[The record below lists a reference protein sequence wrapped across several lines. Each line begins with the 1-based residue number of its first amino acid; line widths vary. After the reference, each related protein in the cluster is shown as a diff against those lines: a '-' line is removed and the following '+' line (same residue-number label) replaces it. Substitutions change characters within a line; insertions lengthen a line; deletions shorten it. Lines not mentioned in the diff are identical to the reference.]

1 MKRLILAMTGLA
13 MVAAACGSGGAVAVR
28 KIDSGRTAGPS
39 PSVNPS
45 STPSQP
51 PTSPSTVPGTA
62 QTVTVEVWFT
72 KGETLYGSKR
82 TQSFTVAVGRAALT
96 ALLDG
101 PSAEEKAAGLA
112 SSVPTGTQLLGLS
125 IVDGIATVDLSG
137 GFDSGGGSLSERM
150 RLAQVVYTISQFPT
164 VQGVDFRLDGQ
175 PVTAFSGEGIVL
187 DHPQTRTDYQDLLPA
202 IVVDG
207 PVIGASVSSPVAIS
221 GTADVFEAMVSYRIL
236 DENGKIVAQ
245 GTTMASCG
253 TGCRGDFSVHVS
265 YVVADDQRGTIE
277 LFEASAKDGSPT
289 NVVDVPVTLTA

>member
-1 MKRLILAMTGLA
+1 MKRLILAMTALA
-13 MVAAACGSGGAVAVR
+13 LFAAACGSGGAVAVR
-28 KIDSGRTAGPS
+28 RIDSGRTVGPS
-39 PSVNPS
+39 PSANPS
-45 STPSQP
+45 STPSGP
-51 PTSPSTVPGTA
+51 SISPSANPGPS

-72 KGETLYGSKR
+72 KGETLFESKR

-96 ALLDG
+96 ALLAG

-112 SSVPTGTQLLGLS
+112 SSVPAGTQLLGLS
-125 IVDGIATVDLSG
+125 IADGVATVDLSG

-164 VQGVDFRLDGQ
+164 VQGVDFRRDGQ

-202 IVVDG
+202 IVVDS
-207 PVIGASVSSPVAIS
+207 PVIGASVSSPVTIS
-221 GTADVFEAMVSYRIL
+221 GTATVFEAVVSYRIL
-236 DENGKIVAQ
+236 DENGKVVAQ

-253 TGCRGDFSVHVS
+253 TGCRGDFAVHVS
-265 YVVADDQRGTIE
+265 YAVAHDQQGTIE

>member
-72 KGETLYGSKR
+72 KGETLYESKR

-96 ALLDG
+96 ALLAG
-101 PSAEEKAAGLA
+101 PSAEEEAAGLA

-265 YVVADDQRGTIE
+265 YVVAHDQRGTIE